1 MCFTMKEQHSWLHI
15 NAVTFVTQVPF
26 TSVQIPSHAPYLLSQ
41 KENLLQ
47 CLDNLVKTYNCSNPL
62 KIWCK
67 LHTGKSET
75 ISVQIKLW
83 FSRDTTQHPKE
94 SISQQHFHA
103 HAVSLYKMPNHRIT
117 INGKFQIWEHT
128 ANTQKKN
135 LNKQS
140 VSLYTP
146 AQSLLEQALP
156 ETSTNTFFGG
166 VNLQQRTPFKNRH
179 VQRGV
184 GALTSQTS
192 TQSDK
197 DYCSKVSQVVRPNW
211 HKTKA

>member
-15 NAVTFVTQVPF
+15 NAVTFITQVPF
-26 TSVQIPSHAPYLLSQ
+26 TSIQIPGHAPCLLSQ

-47 CLDNLVKTYNCSNPL
+47 CLDNLVKKYNCSNPL

-83 FSRDTTQHPKE
+83 FSRDITQHPKE

-135 LNKQS
+135 WTNRVYPCTHLHNHFWNKHFLKQ
-140 VSLYTP
+140 VPILSLVESTSSKELP
-146 AQSLLEQALP
+146 SRTDMFKEELVRLPVRQAPNQTRTTAQ
-156 ETSTNTFFGG
+156 
-166 VNLQQRTPFKNRH
+166 K
-179 VQRGV
+179 
-184 GALTSQTS
+184 
-192 TQSDK
+192 
-197 DYCSKVSQVVRPNW
+197 Y
-211 HKTKA
+211 HK